1 MTSFI
6 HGQYLFI
13 AHGEYQSM
21 HNPSAGTN
29 LHQLALTWSVHVEYL
44 VLWYIIFYK
53 YSSIFHATYLVNNVL
68 VV

>member
-1 MTSFI
+1 MVNK
-6 HGQYLFI
+6 
-13 AHGEYQSM
+13 